1 MILKIRFSAAVLS
14 LSMLSFFG
22 CAGDVGSDQN
32 QQMDKEGHKPAVV
45 EKAVFPPEQVQRFN
59 AFFTRLPDNKPL
71 NGNVLIYHEGK
82 TFENSYG
89 FANITER
96 DTLKGD
102 EVFQLASVS
111 KPITATLI
119 MLLQEKGLLNIK
131 DTVNYYFP
139 DFPYED
145 ITLEMLLSHRSGLPN
160 YMYLTDAIWEDK
172 DLAMCNENILDSL
185 ITKAPDPYYPPN
197 SRFNYC
203 NTNYFLLAAIVEKVT
218 DMKFESAAEK
228 YIFKPLD
235 MMNTFVY
242 SDMDYVSIPNVA
254 PGHNAFGRAKADFYL
269 NGVTGDKGVFSTT
282 EDLLRFDLALKSEA
296 LISRE
301 SIEDMYKTRSKFDSK
316 GLSYGLGWR
325 INKNYDVDVIYH
337 NGWWRGYR
345 TYFLRVPEKDLAVI
359 ILTNTTRGSF
369 LKSEDLMR
377 LVKPLISTVRKPT
390 GSAGEYLE

>member
-1 MILKIRFSAAVLS
+1 M
-14 LSMLSFFG
+14 FG
-22 CAGDVGSDQN
+22 CEEGAGSDQ
-32 QQMDKEGHKPAVV
+32 KEEIKRNKSV
-45 EKAVFPPEQVQRFN
+45 EVTAEPKRFSQDQIERFDI
-59 AFFTRLPDNKPL
+59 FFNTLPDNRSL
-71 NGNVLIYHEGK
+71 NGNVLIYQEGK
-82 TFENSYG
+82 VFQNSYG

-131 DTVNYYFP
+131 DTVSYYFP
-139 DFPYED
+139 DFPYEN
-145 ITLEMLLSHRSGLPN
+145 ITLEMLLSHRSGLSN
-160 YMYLTDAIWEDK
+160 YMYITDAIWDDK
-172 DLAMCNENILDSL
+172 GLAMCNENVLDSL
-185 ITKAPDPYYPPN
+185 ITKAPDPYYPPD

-218 DMKFESAAEK
+218 DMNFEAAAEK
-228 YIFKPLD
+228 YIFSPLG
-235 MMNTFVY
+235 MNNTFVY
-242 SDMDYVSIPNVA
+242 SDMDYASIPNLA
-254 PGHNAFGRAKADFYL
+254 IGHNAFGQHKPDFYL

-282 EDLLRFDLALKSEA
+282 EDLLRFDLALKSEE

-301 SIEDMYKTRSKFDSK
+301 SIKDMYEPRSKFDSK

-325 INKNYDVDVIYH
+325 INNNYDFEVIYH

-345 TYFLRVPEKDLAVI
+345 SYFLRVPEKDLTVI
-359 ILTNTTRGSF
+359 ILTNTVRGSF
-369 LKSEDLMR
+369 LKPKDLMG
-377 LVKPLISTVRKPT
+377 LVKPLINTLKQPT